1 MFEISD
7 AKINKK
13 KYSTKDTIDK
23 ALQTKLLQKSS
34 FSCFLI
40 ENTDNSLSRIIK
52 NRLYAFFYISKL
64 VKKLIILSKEYKKEH
79 ILIANIDNL

>member
-23 ALQTKLLQKSS
+23 ALQIKLLQKPS

-52 NRLYAFFYISKL
+52 NRLYAFFIYQNS
-64 VKKLIILSKEYKKEH
+64 
-79 ILIANIDNL
+79 

>member
-23 ALQTKLLQKSS
+23 ALQTKLLQKPS

-40 ENTDNSLSRIIK
+40 EDTDNSLSRIIK
-52 NRLYAFFYISKL
+52 TGYTPFLYIKTR
-64 VKKLIILSKEYKKEH
+64 KKVILIIKRV
-79 ILIANIDNL
+79 

>member
-7 AKINKK
+7 AKIDKK
-13 KYSTKDTIDK
+13 KLSAKDTIDK

-52 NRLYAFFYISKL
+52 NRLYAFFIYQNS
-64 VKKLIILSKEYKKEH
+64 
-79 ILIANIDNL
+79 

>member
-7 AKINKK
+7 AKIDKK
-13 KYSTKDTIDK
+13 KLSAKDTIDK
-23 ALQTKLLQKSS
+23 ALQTKLLQKPS

-52 NRLYAFFYISKL
+52 NRLYGFFIYQNS
-64 VKKLIILSKEYKKEH
+64 
-79 ILIANIDNL
+79 

>member
-7 AKINKK
+7 AKIDKK
-13 KYSTKDTIDK
+13 RLSAKDTIDK
-23 ALQTKLLQKSS
+23 ALQTKLLQKPS

-52 NRLYAFFYISKL
+52 NQLYAFFIYINS
-64 VKKLIILSKEYKKEH
+64 
-79 ILIANIDNL
+79 

>member
-7 AKINKK
+7 AKIDKK
-13 KYSTKDTIDK
+13 KLSAKDTIDK
-23 ALQTKLLQKSS
+23 ALHTKLLQKPS

-52 NRLYAFFYISKL
+52 NRLYAFFIYQNS
-64 VKKLIILSKEYKKEH
+64 
-79 ILIANIDNL
+79 